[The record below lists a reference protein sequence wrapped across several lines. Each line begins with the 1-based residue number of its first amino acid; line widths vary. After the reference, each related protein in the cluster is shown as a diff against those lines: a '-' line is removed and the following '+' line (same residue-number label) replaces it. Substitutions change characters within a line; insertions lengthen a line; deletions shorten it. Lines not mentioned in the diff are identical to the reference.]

1 MHRSAA
7 PRLRLPQQPPRRSA
21 SAVSHAVLI
30 EKLINFLKSSAVI
43 SANHTPVCPPGDR
56 LYISPN
62 DGGPTA
68 WLRGNIWSFK
78 VPFMEYCLIKV
89 KLRELYAE
97 FNFLP
102 RIIVGNKTECNSDN
116 QTFHYPLF
124 PPEVT
129 TPEKHR

>member
-7 PRLRLPQQPPRRSA
+7 PRLRLPRQPPRRST

-43 SANHTPVCPPGDR
+43 SANQTPVCPPGDQ

-62 DGGPTA
+62 DGGPAA

-102 RIIVGNKTECNSDN
+102 WMIVGKEKKTKTRV
-116 QTFHYPLF
+116 QL
-124 PPEVT
+124 
-129 TPEKHR
+129 R